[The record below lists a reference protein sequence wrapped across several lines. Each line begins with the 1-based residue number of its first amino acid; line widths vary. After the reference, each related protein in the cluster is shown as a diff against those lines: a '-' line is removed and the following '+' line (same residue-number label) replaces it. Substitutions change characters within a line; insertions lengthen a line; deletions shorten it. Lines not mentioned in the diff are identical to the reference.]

1 MTNKR
6 MYNIVVTGVGSTAII
21 SSLGV
26 VLLAQQG
33 KSVSGCLELA
43 LAALASLTGL
53 LVTPPEK

>member
-1 MTNKR
+1 
-6 MYNIVVTGVGSTAII
+6 MYSIVVTGVGSTAII

-26 VLLAQQG
+26 LLLAQQG

-43 LAALASLTGL
+43 LASLASLTGL